1 MQPSED
7 RHDVG
12 HGPPGIQPR
21 CRVALLE
28 RDDPPA
34 RRCSKTGVFA
44 MDGTTRQFKTHNTE
58 TRSLCYPWHPWYDH
72 AVVIRDAMVKGN
84 LAIFRGQLE
93 PDERTKS
100 LEIPQWMFDP
110 VVCSAMHLQATPRVS
125 IDALLDLK
133 ALFADTT
140 VYTDSAVLQAEPQCL
155 TPRGEANATHSATKR
170 TTRAVSSTPTQT
182 SLAEPSRDG
191 TSRCGH
197 PVDSTPVGTPPTN
210 AAILPG
216 GSGGKR

>member
-1 MQPSED
+1 LTARLD
-7 RHDVG
+7 T
-12 HGPPGIQPR
+12 
-21 CRVALLE
+21 AWLA
-28 RDDPPA
+28 RDA
-34 RRCSKTGVFA
+34 FGTR
-44 MDGTTRQFKTHNTE
+44 GTTRQCNTHNTE
-58 TRSLCYPWHPWYDH
+58 TRFLCYPWHPWYDR
-72 AVVIRDAMVKGN
+72 AVVIRHAMVKGN

-125 IDALLDLK
+125 IDTLLDLK

-155 TPRGEANATHSATKR
+155 IPRGEANATHSATQH
-170 TTRAVSSTPTQT
+170 TTQSVSPTPTRT
-182 SLAEPSRDG
+182 PLAEPSRDD
-191 TSRCGH
+191 TSRGGH
-197 PVDSTPVGTPPTN
+197 PVDSTPVGTPPAN